1 MTKRNWL
8 QSFSFL
14 LLAVGISLPAF
25 AQQGAAQSV
34 VTDTHIAP
42 RLGAE
47 GESVAAGTEEEKPW
61 NYGGWLQFGQHTKSN
76 GQFNNRPQNY
86 NLHQAYV
93 YLEKVA
99 DGSEGLD
106 WGGRIDYVYGI
117 DGPDTQAFGNTPG
130 TWDTGW
136 DNSGAPFGDGY
147 GHAIPQLYGE
157 LALGDISLKV
167 GHFYTLIGYEVVT
180 APDNFFYSHS
190 FTMNNG
196 EPFTHTGAIATSQM
210 GDVTLYSGWVAG
222 WDTGFASN
230 KGSAILSGA
239 SMSLGDAVTATYVNL
254 IGRIGNGT
262 DNNGY
267 NHSIVLDFHLTE
279 KLTYIFQ
286 TDLVDYNSPSNTFA
300 DRRAVGVNQYFL
312 YSLTDN
318 WGVGTR
324 AEWWRT
330 EIAPGNNADLLET
343 TVGVN
348 GKIGDHVIVRAEARW
363 NKDNDGF
370 IIPAANNQ
378 DLIFGTDLILTY

>member
-8 QSFSFL
+8 HSFTFL
-14 LLAVGISLPAF
+14 LLAVGISVPAI
-25 AQQGAAQSV
+25 AQPGTQQSV
-34 VTDTHIAP
+34 VTDPRMDA
-42 RLGAE
+42 RLGEE
-47 GESVAAGTEEEKPW
+47 GVASEPASEVEEGPW
-61 NYGGWLQFGQHTKSN
+61 QIGGWIQVGQHTKSN

-93 YLEKVA
+93 FLEKVA

-106 WGGRIDYVYGI
+106 FGGRIDYVYGI
-117 DGPDTQAFGNTPG
+117 DGPDTQAFGNPPRQ
-130 TWDTGW
+130 WDIGW
-136 DNSGAPFGDGY
+136 DNGLGGDGY

-157 LALGDISLKV
+157 VAMGDISVKV

-180 APDNFFYSHS
+180 APDNFFYSHA

-210 GDVTLYSGWVAG
+210 GDVTFYSGWVAG

-230 KGSAILSGA
+230 KGSAIVSGA
-239 SMSLGDAVTATYVNL
+239 SMALGDAVTATYVNL

-262 DNNGY
+262 DNEGY
-267 NHSIVLDFHLTE
+267 NHSIVLDFALTE
-279 KLTYIFQ
+279 KLNYVFQ
-286 TDLVDYNSPSNTFA
+286 TDMVDYNSPSNTFA
-300 DRRAVGVNQYFL
+300 DRRAFGINQYLL
-312 YSLTDN
+312 YSVTEN
-318 WGVGTR
+318 WGIGTR
-324 AEWWRT
+324 AEWWQT

-348 GKIGDHVIVRAEARW
+348 GKMGDHVIVRAEARW